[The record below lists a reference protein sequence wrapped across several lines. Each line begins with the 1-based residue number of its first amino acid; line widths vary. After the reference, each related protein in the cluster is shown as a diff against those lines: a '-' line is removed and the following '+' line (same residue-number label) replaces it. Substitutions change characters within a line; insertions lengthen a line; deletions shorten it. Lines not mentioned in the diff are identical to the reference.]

1 MSTTRKKIPSSG
13 RFRHLLTR
21 SVAAGVFAAGI
32 GQLADAS
39 ALHAA
44 TFTTSNVNVANVEQ
58 TAINTDQNR
67 VTAQG
72 SSSGYYADYSTMD
85 FNTQGLG
92 LSPGTALGSV
102 SSLTLNLSDLDEY
115 FAAPGPVN
123 FYLSTVN
130 TPIESAGPGGTAA
143 SFSSTGAYGGIGTTL
158 GTESANSLY
167 FLGSENYTPGQ
178 LVVNGQ
184 SGPGE
189 QFTYNFTN
197 IPTSL
202 SQYIT
207 NQVNSFG
214 NLRLVVSPGNPSV
227 SADYVGPNSAV
238 TNATPPLTAPSLS
251 ITGSTVNLPA
261 SDAVLSTPGL
271 TTDPTTGYYVAPVF
285 ARVVQGANVSENIT
299 LQNTSASGKDS
310 AYYTVIGQSAD
321 AVTTLSANTGLAAQ
335 PVDATGAVG
344 TEPLAAN
351 TSTQISVGLNTT
363 GATLG
368 PSNSITG
375 PTTGLVT
382 ITNQSNANQS
392 PVNVLVEAQDVV
404 KNRTISNVGGSAGV
418 NFGNILILPNGQ
430 TNSITKTVQL
440 TTTNSA
446 YSSSDPSVD
455 GSQYFTTVELNGST
469 TIAAPTNGQGNLSA
483 APTGDLSYLTM
494 AADPNGSNTTFNGTQ
509 VETRQVTYYVPG
521 NESFG
526 GSYETAGTNGSN
538 YYIGNANFNLTQLD
552 TAVGATQNPTGS
564 IYVDANIYQSA
575 QLTDAQANIVT
586 GTVSTAQLADATP
599 TVNHAVG
606 STSIGLRD
614 NAIITQ
620 SSPTLVTS
628 KTAYS
633 GNWNLDSTFVA
644 DVSAPNAAVAVNE
657 GSPINAAEFNY
668 GNLSNLLNGHYEAT
682 IGGIT
687 AENAATDASGNPIQ
701 GASANDLGTQT
712 YAVTATVSGFT
723 GVAGTPNTGEVI
735 AGQRY
740 AGFSIQ
746 RSATDSGSRSTMVQ
760 FIGGTASAN
769 TTLGVEFSNAPS
781 GNNGIISDVATV
793 SGTNSDRYVLQMSY
807 NPSSVANGTLSPVLA
822 WKMANGQYEAAYLND
837 TSTANSAGENNEAYD
852 PTYDS
857 TIGTYGIDTK
867 NHTVWAVLNYSGTST
882 SDPAGQFAVMQRLPG
897 DALGTGTVN
906 ISDLNVVLHNLN
918 QTYSGYAD
926 TWSVGDFTDSGS
938 VSITDLNIVLHNL
951 NSSTATASSTAI
963 TTAATPEPGALG
975 LLAAAVVP
983 LLLRRRN
990 QKIRGV

>member
-1 MSTTRKKIPSSG
+1 MSKKKRIVPSSQMS
-13 RFRHLLTR
+13 RHALAR
-21 SVAAGVFAAGI
+21 SVAAVLIAAGI
-32 GQLADAS
+32 GQLVNVS

-72 SSSGYYADYSTMD
+72 ASSGYYADYSTME
-85 FNTQGLG
+85 FSTQGLG

-115 FAAPGPVN
+115 FAAAGPVK

-130 TPIESAGPGGTAA
+130 TPIESAGSGGTPA
-143 SFSSTGAYGGIGTTL
+143 SYSSTGAYGGIGTTL

-189 QFTYNFTN
+189 QFTYNFPN
-197 IPTSL
+197 ISSSL
-202 SQYIT
+202 SQYVT
-207 NQVNSFG
+207 DQVNSFG
-214 NLRLVVSPGNPSV
+214 NLRLVVSPGNASV

-238 TNATPPLTAPSLS
+238 VNATPPLTAPSLS
-251 ITGSTVNLPA
+251 ITGSTVNLPP

-271 TTDPTTGYYVAPVF
+271 TTDPTTGYLLAPVF
-285 ARVVQGANVSENIT
+285 SRVVQGANVSENIT

-368 PSNSITG
+368 PANSVTG

-382 ITNQSNANQS
+382 ITNQSNAGRN
-392 PVNVLVEAQDVV
+392 PINVLVEAQDVV
-404 KNRTISNVGGSAGV
+404 KNRTISNVGGSNGV

-430 TNSITKTVQL
+430 TNAITKTVQL

-469 TIAAPTNGQGNLSA
+469 TIAAPTNGQGNLNA
-483 APTGDLSYLTM
+483 APTDDLSYLTM

-521 NESFG
+521 TESFG
-526 GSYETAGTNGSN
+526 GSYETAGTGGSN

-552 TAVGATQNPTGS
+552 NAVGATQNPTGS

-575 QLTDAQANIVT
+575 QLTDAQANMVT
-586 GTVSTAQLADATP
+586 GTVSTAQLADAAP
-599 TVNHAVG
+599 TANYAVG

-614 NAIITQ
+614 NAIITR

-628 KTAYS
+628 QTAYS
-633 GNWNLDSTFVA
+633 SNWNLDSTFVA
-644 DVSAPNAAVAVNE
+644 DVSAPNAAVAMNE

-687 AENAATDASGNPIQ
+687 AENAPTDASGNPIQ
-701 GASANDLGTQT
+701 GASTNDLGTHA
-712 YAVTATVSGFT
+712 YSVTATVSGFT

-740 AGFSIQ
+740 ASFSIQ
-746 RSATDSGSRSTMVQ
+746 RSATDAGSRSTMVQ

-769 TTLGVEFSNAPS
+769 TTLGVEFSNAPA
-781 GNNGIISDVATV
+781 GNSSIISDVATV

-807 NPSSVANGTLSPVLA
+807 NPSSVTNGTLSPVLA

-857 TIGTYGIDTK
+857 TIGTYGIDTT
-867 NHTVWAVLNYSGTST
+867 NHTVWAVLNYSGSST
-882 SDPAGQFAVMQRLPG
+882 NDPAGQFAVMQRLPG

-951 NSSTATASSTAI
+951 NSSTATASSAAI

-975 LLAAAVVP
+975 LLATAVVP